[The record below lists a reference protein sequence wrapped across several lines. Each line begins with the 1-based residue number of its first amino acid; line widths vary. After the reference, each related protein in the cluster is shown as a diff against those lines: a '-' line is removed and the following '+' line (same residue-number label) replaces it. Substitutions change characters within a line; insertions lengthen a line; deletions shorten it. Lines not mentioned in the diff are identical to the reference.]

1 LIIAVRFFLS
11 VAFLAVGNN
20 ADIFFRKFSNSLN
33 VVTGNFFFFCGFTF
47 FTKLFINWLALIVE
61 GVSSLSITS
70 VDSLIAFCIELVN
83 TSMLLSPALNT
94 ASLSTAL

>member
-1 LIIAVRFFLS
+1 V
-11 VAFLAVGNN
+11 
-20 ADIFFRKFSNSLN
+20 
-33 VVTGNFFFFCGFTF
+33 
-47 FTKLFINWLALIVE
+47 ALIVE

-83 TSMLLSPALNT
+83 TFILLSPALNT